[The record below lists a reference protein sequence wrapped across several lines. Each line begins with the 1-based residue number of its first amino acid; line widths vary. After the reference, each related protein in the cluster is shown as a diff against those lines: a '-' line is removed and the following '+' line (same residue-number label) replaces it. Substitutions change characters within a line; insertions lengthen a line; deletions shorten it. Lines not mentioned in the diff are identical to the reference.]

1 MVDLAQRL
9 RARGIRFGVVCDGD
23 LTPLSDAQWVAQSL
37 ERCRTLAGDPDT
49 APDDFVWPHRM
60 LSETD
65 PSAWTYALK
74 SAVTS
79 LGEAQDGSAVRDA
92 GPRGH

>member
-1 MVDLAQRL
+1 M
-9 RARGIRFGVVCDGD
+9 
-23 LTPLSDAQWVAQSL
+23 AQSL

-49 APDDFVWPHRM
+49 APDDFVVHTWTISPHQM

-79 LGEAQDGSAVRDA
+79 LGEAQDGSAVPDA
-92 GPRGH
+92 GPRGR